1 MSTRSIFGVLATLL
15 ASRVDA
21 VNNGLARTPQMGWDN
36 WNALGCDV
44 SEELLLQTADLI
56 VDYGLK
62 DLGYQ
67 YVILDDCWS
76 NGRNASDN
84 NTLVA
89 NADKFPQGMKAVADA
104 IHDLGLKFGMYSDA
118 GEYTCGGYA
127 GSLGY
132 ETVDANYFASVG
144 VDYLKY
150 DNCYNT
156 GQAGTQYLSSQRYQ
170 VMAKALNATGR
181 PILYSLCNWG
191 EDSPWNWGSTTAN
204 SWRISGDV
212 YDSWDRADARC
223 PCDGPDA
230 FNCVLPGFHCSIVNI
245 MNKASFIVSKAQPG
259 AWNDLDMLEV
269 GNGGM
274 TDSEYVAHFSM
285 WAIAKSPLIL
295 GNDLRKIQPADLA
308 IISNPAVI
316 AVNQDP
322 LGSSAARRWMYA
334 TDATDEN
341 GVATIQ
347 MWSGSLQSTT
357 NSTTSD
363 FVLLLINGGNE
374 TLTMNATLAD
384 IFIDYGTGGTAKQV
398 SMEWELR
405 DLWANRMDNATAQ
418 AIIDA
423 STATGNATTGY
434 NATTVGEG
442 RYNATEM
449 SYEDGLAAGRSELLG
464 NLTGTVKPSGTVI
477 ADVEAHG
484 VKMFR
489 MRPVETGLR
498 KRDEL

>member
-1 MSTRSIFGVLATLL
+1 
-15 ASRVDA
+15 
-21 VNNGLARTPQMGWDN
+21 
-36 WNALGCDV
+36 
-44 SEELLLQTADLI
+44 
-56 VDYGLK
+56 
-62 DLGYQ
+62 
-67 YVILDDCWS
+67 
-76 NGRNASDN
+76 
-84 NTLVA
+84 
-89 NADKFPQGMKAVADA
+89 
-104 IHDLGLKFGMYSDA
+104 
-118 GEYTCGGYA
+118 
-127 GSLGY
+127 
-132 ETVDANYFASVG
+132 
-144 VDYLKY
+144 
-150 DNCYNT
+150 
-156 GQAGTQYLSSQRYQ
+156 
-170 VMAKALNATGR
+170 
-181 PILYSLCNWG
+181 
-191 EDSPWNWGSTTAN
+191 
-204 SWRISGDV
+204 
-212 YDSWDRADARC
+212 
-223 PCDGPDA
+223 
-230 FNCVLPGFHCSIVNI
+230 

-285 WAIAKSPLIL
+285 WAVVKSPLIL
-295 GNDLRKIQPADLA
+295 GNDLREIQPADLA
-308 IISNPAVI
+308 ILSNPAVI

-322 LGSSAARRWMYA
+322 LGSSAARRWMYS

-405 DLWANRMDNATAQ
+405 DLWANRMDDATAK

-434 NATTVGEG
+434 NATTVGAG

-449 SYEDGLAAGRSELLG
+449 SYADGLAAGRSELLG
-464 NLTGTVKPSGTVI
+464 NLTGTVKPSGTVV

>member
-15 ASRVDA
+15 VSRVDA

-89 NADKFPQGMKAVADA
+89 DADKFPQGMKAVADA

-144 VDYLKY
+144 IDYLKY

-181 PILYSLCNWG
+181 PIVYSLCNWG

-285 WAIAKSPLIL
+285 WAVVKSPLIL
-295 GNDLRKIQPADLA
+295 GNDLRKIQPADLT
-308 IISNPAVI
+308 ILSNPAVI

-322 LGSSAARRWMYA
+322 LGSSAARRWMYS

-347 MWSGSLQSTT
+347 MWSGALQSTT

-398 SMEWELR
+398 SME
-405 DLWANRMDNATAQ
+405 
-418 AIIDA
+418 
-423 STATGNATTGY
+423 
-434 NATTVGEG
+434 
-442 RYNATEM
+442 
-449 SYEDGLAAGRSELLG
+449 
-464 NLTGTVKPSGTVI
+464 
-477 ADVEAHG
+477 
-484 VKMFR
+484 
-489 MRPVETGLR
+489 
-498 KRDEL
+498 